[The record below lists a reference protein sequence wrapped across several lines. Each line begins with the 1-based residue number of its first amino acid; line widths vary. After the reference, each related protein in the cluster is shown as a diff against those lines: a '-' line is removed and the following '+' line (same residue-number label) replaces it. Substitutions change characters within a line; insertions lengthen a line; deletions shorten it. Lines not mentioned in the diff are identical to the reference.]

1 MRRVDEGDGIISQGK
16 KKERERDSFIH
27 TEMAHQ
33 VFPHERPE
41 LTIC

>member
-1 MRRVDEGDGIISQGK
+1 MKEMGLLVKVK